1 VLTSDA
7 PTLPSRGATMSCVA
21 VEVGPEGR

>member
-7 PTLPSRGATMSCVA
+7 PTLPSRGARMHSTL
-21 VEVGPEGR
+21 VEVRTG